1 MPEIQWKYYLGRGSE
16 AEAIL
21 WSAQKAWDD
30 VLSARQVLREEY
42 KANGF
47 IPGDRRRYTITG
59 FLYYE
64 KPEYDFMKYTL
75 AAGTAN
81 GRQFYRAVPNM
92 RHLEGRSLAEK
103 LASPEV
109 TFDPKNELINL
120 LKVNCVA
127 DFRASAN
134 QTSTSMVWS
143 SAKALPGAVIVRMP
157 ADVSKQQILGTA
169 PKIPKF
175 LKLIKKERY
184 DLLDAGDLSALN
196 DDYDAEL

>member
-1 MPEIQWKYYLGRGSE
+1 MPEIQWKYYLGRGPE
-16 AEAIL
+16 VEEIL
-21 WSAQKAWDD
+21 ENARKAWDD
-30 VLSARQVLREEY
+30 VNAARKALREEY

-47 IPGDRRRYTITG
+47 IPGDKHRYTVTG

-64 KPEYDFMKYTL
+64 KPEFDFMKYTL
-75 AAGTAN
+75 AEGTAN
-81 GRQFYRAVPNM
+81 GREFYRAVPNM

-127 DFRASAN
+127 DFKASAN

-157 ADVSKQQILGTA
+157 ADASKQHILGDV
-169 PKIPKF
+169 PKVPKF
-175 LKLIKKERY
+175 LKPIGKERY
-184 DLLDAGDLSALN
+184 ELLDAGDLSALN
-196 DDYDAEL
+196 DEAGL